1 MPSEVPRTVK
11 AVDTAQL
18 LRLDAEA
25 VQCGLSRTHG
35 VAWLSEHV
43 HGTATHYLWPALVH
57 RLEHR
62 PEYSPHWRCML
73 LLTVRDGTQI
83 FSLLDVLPA
92 SFDQLPETLDAATK
106 TKIAQKLMNGPLQTY
121 AEWAEHDGT

>member
-1 MPSEVPRTVK
+1 MSPELPRTVK

-18 LRLDAEA
+18 LELDAEA
-25 VQCGLSRTHG
+25 EECGLNRRHG
-35 VAWLSEHV
+35 VAWLSEYADR
-43 HGTATHYLWPALVH
+43 TAIHYLWPALVH

-73 LLTVRDGTQI
+73 LLTVRDGQQV

-92 SFDQLPETLDAATK
+92 SFDQLPETLDAASGTE
-106 TKIAQKLMNGPLQTY
+106 IAHKLMHGRLQTQT
-121 AEWAEHDGT
+121 EWAERNGA